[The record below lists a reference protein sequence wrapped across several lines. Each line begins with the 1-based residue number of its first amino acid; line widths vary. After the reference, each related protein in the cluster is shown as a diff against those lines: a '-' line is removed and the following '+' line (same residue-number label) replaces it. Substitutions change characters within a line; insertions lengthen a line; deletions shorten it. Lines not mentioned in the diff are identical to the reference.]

1 MLKGKNILVGITGG
15 IAAYKVAS
23 LIRLLVKEGAG
34 VKVVMTPL
42 AKEFIT
48 PLTIATLSKSPIL
61 VDFYNPENGDWN
73 SHVDLGLWADLYL
86 IAPATANS
94 MAKMAHGVADN
105 LLLTSYLSARCP
117 VMLAPAMDLDMF
129 QHPTTQKNMD
139 ILSGYGN
146 IIVEA
151 QSGELASG
159 LTGKG
164 RMEEPEAIFEAI
176 VQFFKTHNDLEGKRV
191 LVTSGPTYEPIDPVR
206 FIGNHSS
213 GLMGAGIAR
222 SLAQRGAQVL
232 FVSGPSAHIPIHK
245 NIEVFKVSTAEQM
258 YQKSVELFPQCDAAV
273 MAAAVADYTVAS
285 VTNQKIKREGETLTI
300 ELQPTQD
307 IAKQLGQNKRDD
319 QILIGFALE
328 TENELENARQKL
340 KSKNLDFIVLNSP
353 NDEGAGFN
361 VPTNKVT
368 LIRKDGT
375 VTPFPLK
382 SKAQVADDIVNEL
395 VLLYR

>member
-1 MLKGKNILVGITGG
+1 MLKGKNILLGITGG

-23 LIRLLVKEGAG
+23 LIRLLVKEGAD
-34 VKVVMTPL
+34 VKVIMTPL

-48 PLTIATLSKSPIL
+48 PLTIATLSKNPIL

-129 QHPTTQKNMD
+129 QHPATQKNMD

-176 VQFFKTHNDLEGKRV
+176 VRFFKTHNDLEGKRV

-213 GLMGAGIAR
+213 GLMGASVAQ
-222 SLAQRGAQVL
+222 SLAQRGAHVL
-232 FVSGPSAHIPIHK
+232 FVSGPSAHIPNHK

-258 YQKSVELFPQCDAAV
+258 YHKSVELFPQCDAAV
-273 MAAAVADYTVAS
+273 MAAAVADYTVAN
-285 VTNQKIKREGETLTI
+285 VANQKIKREGETLTI
-300 ELQPTQD
+300 ELEPTQD
-307 IAKQLGQNKRDD
+307 IAKQLGRNKRDN

-328 TENELENARQKL
+328 TENVLENAERKL
-340 KSKNLDFIVLNSP
+340 ESKNLDFIVLNSP

-361 VPTNKVT
+361 VPTNKIT

-375 VTPFPLK
+375 VSPFPLK
-382 SKAQVADDIVNEL
+382 SKAQVAEDIVNEL